1 MRKYIPS
8 LRNAKNYLSRIW
20 NRQFFAFLFFLFLSA
35 AFWLFQTLNET
46 YDREIAVRVVLTDVP
61 DNVVV
66 TTEPPAHI
74 RLTLRDR
81 GFILLRYQYFYRKHF
96 PAIKIKWSEVSTP
109 GGHVT
114 LPTAELLKPIL
125 STLEGST
132 QLVGAKPESIEF
144 FYNYGQSKEVPVVIQ
159 GKFEADSAYTL
170 MATDVEPRTV
180 MVYASNRILD
190 TLSAAYLEPIHLHG
204 LTDTTVIEHR
214 FVKMAGVKYVPAR
227 PKLRILA
234 DRMVEKTVEVPVQGV
249 NFPATK
255 TLRTFP
261 SKVKVTFQVGMSQ
274 YRKVTPESF
283 VLTINYEDL
292 LNYKEPLFPL
302 NLKSTPYGVK
312 RPRLYPAA
320 VEYVIEEATSEE
332 TSD

>member
-8 LRNAKNYLSRIW
+8 LKTAKSYLSRIW

-35 AFWLFQTLNET
+35 SFWLFQTLNET
-46 YDREIAVRVVLTDVP
+46 FDREVSVKVVLMDVP

-66 TTEPPAHI
+66 TTEPPTHL

-81 GFILLRYQYFYRKHF
+81 GFILLRYEYFYQRHF
-96 PAIKIKWSEVSTP
+96 PEIKIKWSDVSTP
-109 GGHVT
+109 SGHVSLAT
-114 LPTAELLKPIL
+114 NDLLKPIL

-132 QLVGAKPESIEF
+132 QLVGAKPETVEF
-144 FYNYGQSKEVPVVIQ
+144 FYNYGQKKEVPVVIQ

-170 MATDVEPRTV
+170 MALDVEPRTV
-180 MVYASNRILD
+180 TVYASQRILD
-190 TLSAAYLEPIHLHG
+190 TLSAAYLEPLHLRN
-204 LTDTTVIEHR
+204 LTDTTILEHR
-214 FVKMAGVKYVPAR
+214 FVKIAGVKYVPAQ

-261 SKVKVTFQVGMSQ
+261 SKVKVTFQVGTSQ
-274 YRKVTPESF
+274 YREVTPESF

-292 LNYKEPLFPL
+292 LNHKEPTYPI

-312 RPRLYPAA
+312 RPRLFPSA
-320 VEYVIEEATSEE
+320 VEYVIEEIISEDSE
-332 TSD
+332 